1 LHQWKD
7 RPLCRRPSVARF
19 HTLQVGRSPVVNLYG
34 GSRCQAPI
42 FNNGI
47 FSSFPSYPFV
57 RPAVEPSFRPDLAG
71 LSHARRAQ
79 GRSRMAIGQIVHHA
93 HIISRPFLDGPRAR
107 RQGPGASGPT
117 DQWRSPTS
125 GQIRALIPA
134 QPQAQSAETSK
145 ATLARAANAPAA
157 PAPLSIGQK
166 VAVVTIANSASCK
179 SFDDIRPEGDI
190 DCLWA

>member
-1 LHQWKD
+1 MGALDVKHQFLTTASFLPFLRIRLFGPQWSHPFVPTS
-7 RPLCRRPSVARF
+7 RGSLMPAARRGGQGWPSAKSF
-19 HTLQVGRSPVVNLYG
+19 TTHT
-34 GSRCQAPI
+34 
-42 FNNGI
+42 
-47 FSSFPSYPFV
+47 SFPGHSLTDP
-57 RPAVEPSFRPDLAG
+57 EHG
-71 LSHARRAQ
+71 GKARA
-79 GRSRMAIGQIVHHA
+79 
-93 HIISRPFLDGPRAR
+93 
-107 RQGPGASGPT
+107 ASGPT